1 MRVLLVAAHPDDE
14 LLGVGGTI
22 ARHVASGDRV
32 KVAVMCEGIS
42 ARFSHEGRYEVGR
55 INGTIAGVPAAVRT
69 GVTEAQSENGED
81 SDIPL
86 NLEVRPR
93 RYVPER
99 FDEVRQETCAAARIL
114 GVTDLHVGNL
124 PDQRL
129 ETLPLSD
136 VVKQIEHLV
145 SEFEPET
152 VYTHFA
158 GDINRDH
165 RVLAEAVLV
174 AIRPYAASSVREI
187 LMFETPSSTEWSS
200 PSLTL
205 SFQPNIYVDIT
216 PFLDQKIEAFNCYSA
231 ESRPYPH
238 PRSPRALA
246 ERAHYWGSLIN
257 RESAEAFVLV
267 RSTR

>member
-1 MRVLLVAAHPDDE
+1 MKVLLVAAHPDDE

-22 ARHVASGDRV
+22 AWHIANGDHV

-42 ARFSHEGRYEVGR
+42 ARFSSEGRYELSGR
-55 INGTIAGVPAAVRT
+55 NGTRSGVSATVRVTAAD
-69 GVTEAQSENGED
+69 GEPEEGPD
-81 SDIPL
+81 FFQTLSPS
-86 NLEVRPR
+86 VSPR

-99 FDEVRQETCAAARIL
+99 FQEVRLETHASAHIL

-136 VVKQIEHLV
+136 VVKQIEVLV
-145 SEFEPET
+145 SDFEPDL

-165 RVLAEAVLV
+165 RVLTEALLV
-174 AIRPYAASSVREI
+174 AVRPYAAPSIREI

-200 PSLTL
+200 PYLTA
-205 SFQPNIYVDIT
+205 SFQPNVFVDIA
-216 PFLDQKIEAFNCYSA
+216 PFLAQKIAAFNCYSA
-231 ESRPYPH
+231 EGRPYPH
-238 PRSPRALA
+238 PRSPRAL
-246 ERAHYWGSLIN
+246 EDRAHYWGSLVN
-257 RESAEAFVLV
+257 RECAEPFMLV
-267 RSTR
+267 RSIR

>member
-1 MRVLLVAAHPDDE
+1 MKILLIAAHPDDE

-22 ARHVASGDRV
+22 AWHIANGDQV

-42 ARFSHEGRYEVGR
+42 ARFSSEGRYELDTSS
-55 INGTIAGVPAAVRT
+55 NSLAGVAAVHNAVAEGT
-69 GVTEAQSENGED
+69 SEAVQD
-81 SDIPL
+81 STMAL
-86 NLEVRPR
+86 NSDVRPR
-93 RYVPER
+93 YYVPER
-99 FDEVRQETCAAARIL
+99 LDEVKLETHAAARIL

-136 VVKQIEHLV
+136 VVKQIELLI
-145 SEFEPET
+145 SDFEPDL

-165 RVLAEAVLV
+165 RVLTEALLV
-174 AIRPYAASSVREI
+174 AVRPYAAPSVREI

-200 PSLTL
+200 PSLTP
-205 SFQPNIYVDIT
+205 SFQPNVFVDIT
-216 PFLDQKIEAFNCYSA
+216 PFLADKIAAFNCYSA
-231 ESRPYPH
+231 EGRPYPH
-238 PRSPRALA
+238 PRSPQALVD
-246 ERAHYWGSLIN
+246 RAHYWGSLVN
-257 RESAEAFVLV
+257 RECAEPFMLV

>member
-1 MRVLLVAAHPDDE
+1 MKVLVVAAHPDDE

-22 ARHVASGDRV
+22 AWHLANGDQV

-42 ARFSHEGRYEVGR
+42 ARFSSEGRYELGGGNSARSSVS
-55 INGTIAGVPAAVRT
+55 
-69 GVTEAQSENGED
+69 VTVLASEDALGSAQSLSPNV
-81 SDIPL
+81 SL
-86 NLEVRPR
+86 R

-99 FDEVRQETCAAARIL
+99 LDEVRLETHMAARIL

-136 VVKQIEHLV
+136 VVKQIEVLV
-145 SEFEPET
+145 SDFEPEV

-165 RVLAEAVLV
+165 RVLTEALLV
-174 AIRPYAASSVREI
+174 AVRPYAAQSVKEI
-187 LMFETPSSTEWSS
+187 LMFETPSSTEWNS
-200 PSLTL
+200 PSLTP
-205 SFQPNIYVDIT
+205 SFQPNVYVDIT
-216 PFLDQKIEAFNCYSA
+216 PFLAQKIAAFNCYSA
-231 ESRPYPH
+231 EGRPYPH
-238 PRSPRALA
+238 PRSPRAL
-246 ERAHYWGSLIN
+246 EDRAHYWGSLIN
-257 RESAEAFVLV
+257 RECAEPFMLV

>member
-1 MRVLLVAAHPDDE
+1 MKVLVVAAHPDDE

-22 ARHVASGDRV
+22 ASHIADGDQV

-42 ARFSHEGRYEVGR
+42 ARFSSEGRYELAGG
-55 INGTIAGVPAAVRT
+55 NGTRSSI
-69 GVTEAQSENGED
+69 GVTVLTAED
-81 SDIPL
+81 ASGSARAL
-86 NLEVRPR
+86 RPNVTAR

-99 FDEVRQETCAAARIL
+99 FDEVRRETHAAARIL
-114 GVTDLHVGNL
+114 GVSDIHVGNL

-136 VVKQIEHLV
+136 IVKQIEVLV
-145 SEFEPET
+145 SDFEPDL

-165 RVLAEAVLV
+165 RVLTEALFV
-174 AIRPYAASSVREI
+174 AVRPYSAPSVKEI

-200 PSLTL
+200 PSLAP
-205 SFQPNIYVDIT
+205 SFHPNVFVDIT
-216 PFLDQKIEAFNCYSA
+216 PFLAQKIAAFNCYSA
-231 ESRPYPH
+231 EGRPYPH
-238 PRSPRALA
+238 PRSPRAL
-246 ERAHYWGSLIN
+246 EDRAHYWGSLIN
-257 RESAEAFVLV
+257 RECAEPFMLV

>member
-1 MRVLLVAAHPDDE
+1 MNVLVVAAHPDDE

-22 ARHVASGDRV
+22 AWHVAKGDRI
-32 KVAVMCEGIS
+32 KVAVMCEGLS
-42 ARFSHEGRYEVGR
+42 ARFSPEGRYEAS
-55 INGTIAGVPAAVRT
+55 INNSVSDGIPAAVHV
-69 GVTEAQSENGED
+69 GVAETSHENINDFCKLARPEA
-81 SDIPL
+81 
-86 NLEVRPR
+86 RPR
-93 RYVPER
+93 SYVPER
-99 FDEVRQETCAAARIL
+99 FEEVRQETRAAARIL
-114 GVTDLHVGNL
+114 GVTDLYVGNL

-136 VVKQIEHLV
+136 VTKQIEKVV
-145 SEFEPET
+145 SEFEPEL

-174 AIRPYAASSVREI
+174 AVRPYAAPSVREI

-200 PSLTL
+200 PALTP

-216 PFLDQKIEAFNCYSA
+216 PFLDLKIGAFNCYSA
-231 ESRPYPH
+231 ETRQYPH
-238 PRSPRALA
+238 PRSPRALTD
-246 ERAHYWGSLIN
+246 RAHYWGSLIN
-257 RESAEAFVLV
+257 RESAEVFVLV